1 MRTKITTWLALAAC
15 AGILAVAWVLTD
27 ALGGMVVLPLLMALM
42 AGGLLIARERFAPGA
57 AVVAGGV
64 VFAHAAWM
72 LVGGGQSLAL
82 VAVYA
87 VCAVAL
93 LVCGLVLRAS
103 GWRPEA
109 SVVEI

>member
-1 MRTKITTWLALAAC
+1 MRTKITTWLVLAAC

-64 VFAHAAWM
+64 MFAHAVWL
-72 LVGGGQSLAL
+72 LVGGGLALAL
-82 VAVYA
+82 VGAYA
-87 VCAVAL
+87 VCAL
-93 LVCGLVLRAS
+93 GLGVCGLVLRAS
-103 GWRPEA
+103 GWRPET